1 MSPGNCWTG
10 SKDAIFFFCVYLFNR
25 VRSRLLGYLDS
36 SWYLVGIPDLSL
48 FFCCFFF
55 FVKRMSH
62 LLFSRC
68 IYALTPADRVVLRSS
83 LMIITVPSL
92 FPVFVCRKLYILG
105 ERRITC
111 KAITFL
117 MHFAFCSLTQAYSMC
132 VYVMWTCG
140 DGQCAYSEAAS
151 ADGDIFVSCFREV
164 VHGKGSCWCC
174 SYSH

>member
-1 MSPGNCWTG
+1 MIEGGKTRICLRETVELG
-10 SKDAIFFFCVYLFNR
+10 VKMQFFFFAFIYSTGCVLVFLVILTALNPWG
-25 VRSRLLGYLDS
+25 GYL
-36 SWYLVGIPDLSL
+36 ICL
-48 FFCCFFF
+48 FFFFVFFFF

-132 VYVMWTCG
+132 VYVM
-140 DGQCAYSEAAS
+140 
-151 ADGDIFVSCFREV
+151 
-164 VHGKGSCWCC
+164 
-174 SYSH
+174 